1 MTRAIV
7 EGETVS
13 PVPSGGPPRPVRPRP
28 WRRTG
33 ALIKGLPV
41 RTLDQLAR
49 SCNERLGRQLAE
61 LSLWDPS
68 DHGRTWVASDTNLVI
83 VSFNVSPE
91 VESYVQFAS
100 TPVER
105 TVLCEVA
112 SAQYQPGLQHLLTND
127 RTESLLARG
136 FSLGKRPSN
145 FRREVVIDGPDAARR
160 IASETLEIL
169 FHVFGYRG
177 PQPLSCSFVADRVA
191 SPGPA
196 HTRLTARQLALTLRS
211 LGFLVLAVEEGPGEA
226 HRVRAQSEALIF
238 DADLNG
244 PVGTSWYR
252 MQLVLS
258 CRFVPHANATLE
270 TANAFNAACGPA
282 RAIVNPGR
290 SLRLEFVVPL
300 HMGITEDY
308 LRSALRGFADNM
320 HELDFLVSSRCF
332 EPELADALPN

>member
-1 MTRAIV
+1 MLLLTSRA
-7 EGETVS
+7 GRAS
-13 PVPSGGPPRPVRPRP
+13 GPGNLGGQPKVPSR
-28 WRRTG
+28 
-33 ALIKGLPV
+33 KG
-41 RTLDQLAR
+41 D
-49 SCNERLGRQLAE
+49 
-61 LSLWDPS
+61 
-68 DHGRTWVASDTNLVI
+68 VA
-83 VSFNVSPE
+83 P
-91 VESYVQFAS
+91 
-100 TPVER
+100 
-105 TVLCEVA
+105 
-112 SAQYQPGLQHLLTND
+112 
-127 RTESLLARG
+127 
-136 FSLGKRPSN
+136 
-145 FRREVVIDGPDAARR
+145 
-160 IASETLEIL
+160 L

-191 SPGPA
+191 SPGPV
-196 HTRLTARQLALTLRS
+196 HTRLTARQLAFTLRS

-238 DADLNG
+238 DAGLNG

-320 HELDFLVSSRCF
+320 HELDFLVSSRWF
-332 EPELADALPN
+332 EPELADALPNRAASCRRQAGRTDGRTAVLRMTAA